1 MNYHISRRNYKR
13 YTKKIY
19 NLSISFLA
27 LIVGYNKLSA
37 EITKVKEAEDIYL
50 IYYKD
55 YQYLN
60 RAIEKIDNILEKNSD
75 NIEALILL
83 SHVWLTYGDV
93 VTKDTNEKLNAYE
106 KGRDIAKKAVELSPK
121 NPDAHFWYIANTG
134 RWGQTKGVLRS
145 LFLVPKIKE
154 ELNLILQINNPAASC
169 RVWS

>member
-93 VTKDTNEKLNAYE
+93 VTKDTIEKLNAYE

>member
-1 MNYHISRRNYKR
+1 MNYKIPRRNYKKH
-13 YTKKIY
+13 TNKIY
-19 NLSISFLA
+19 YLSISFLA
-27 LIVGYNKLSA
+27 LIVGFNKLSA
-37 EITKVKEAEDIYL
+37 EVIEVKEAEDIYL
-50 IYYKD
+50 SYYKD
-55 YQYLN
+55 YQNLN
-60 RAIEKIDNILEKNSD
+60 RAIEKLDNILEKTPN

-83 SHVWLTYGDV
+83 SHVWLIYGDV
-93 VTKDTNEKLNAYE
+93 VTKDTIEKLNAYE